1 MLPWSKVE
9 LIHKMLKEVEKME
22 IELQKATFCITEITY
37 QELKEIQTALSKQD
51 TIEAFELQ
59 IKIEDSLC
67 CLL

>member
-1 MLPWSKVE
+1 MLPLIQVE

-22 IELQKATFCITEITY
+22 IELQKATFSITEITY
-37 QELKEIQTALSKQD
+37 QELKEIQSALSKQE

-59 IKIEDSLC
+59 MQIEDSLC